1 MHDEPAFVALGFKS
15 NRRGL
20 PLEHVRVATDTKS
33 AGQGLLTSYRLSMFA
48 LQHNP
53 FTEDDETKLELPL
66 EHVRVATL
74 LDVRMGDHA
83 NASYRL
89 SMFALQPDTCAVEK
103 GDNHGLPLEHVRV
116 ATWMARAGSIHG
128 TLLPLEHVRVATEC
142 TLMSPEWARV
152 LPLEHV
158 RVATGVLKKS
168 C

>member
-74 LDVRMGDHA
+74 LDVRMGGRPLEHVRVAERD
-83 NASYRL
+83 SYRL
-89 SMFALQPDTCAVEK
+89 SMFALQQW
-103 GDNHGLPLEHVRV
+103 R
-116 ATWMARAGSIHG
+116 
-128 TLLPLEHVRVATEC
+128 
-142 TLMSPEWARV
+142 MS
-152 LPLEHV
+152 
-158 RVATGVLKKS
+158 
-168 C
+168 